1 MESSGK
7 LHKKWAQTKGK
18 GLGNW
23 NFTPFG
29 VFSESSLLV
38 NALPSPTTEGCMHFN
53 ELFIICQARSLR
65 MTNEYRWLFL
75 LREKT
80 RGSWSQ
86 MSQFAFTD
94 KNKWGSKKK
103 KSGESNIQNCKPWS
117 TGMGFIPYLLGI
129 GAGSGGG
136 VCGLQTG
143 VTSRSLVTS
152 SCPLGPQNSGS
163 FHRKTSFQVILGL
176 NPSFNHLRSFFLN
189 L

>member
-65 MTNEYRWLFL
+65 MTNEYR
-75 LREKT
+75 
-80 RGSWSQ
+80 
-86 MSQFAFTD
+86 
-94 KNKWGSKKK
+94 
-103 KSGESNIQNCKPWS
+103 
-117 TGMGFIPYLLGI
+117 
-129 GAGSGGG
+129 
-136 VCGLQTG
+136 
-143 VTSRSLVTS
+143 
-152 SCPLGPQNSGS
+152 
-163 FHRKTSFQVILGL
+163 
-176 NPSFNHLRSFFLN
+176 
-189 L
+189 